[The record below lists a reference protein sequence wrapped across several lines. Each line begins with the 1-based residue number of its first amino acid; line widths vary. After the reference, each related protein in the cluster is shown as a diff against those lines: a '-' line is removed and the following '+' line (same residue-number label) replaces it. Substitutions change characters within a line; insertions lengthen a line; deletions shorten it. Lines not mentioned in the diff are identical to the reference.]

1 MQAAVFF
8 LLSVASVVW
17 LSPPLAL
24 AAGIFMAVTIGSYQA
39 ARVQKASK
47 FLLQAS
53 VVGLGFGMHL
63 GQVWAAT
70 ADGFFYA
77 VVTIFGTLALGALI
91 GRWLKVESQAST
103 LIASGTAI
111 CGGSAIAAVGAA
123 IHADKEAMTVA
134 LATVFT
140 LNAVALFLFPPIGEL
155 LELSQHQF
163 GLWSAIAIH
172 DTSSVVGAAAKY
184 GDEALQIA
192 TTVKLTRALW
202 ILPLV
207 AVIGMRQSQHGGKV
221 SIPWFVFLFVGAAG
235 LRQALPDAHA
245 TFDHLKQ
252 LARIGLTLTL
262 FFIGSTMSKQAM
274 RKIGIK
280 PMLQGTLLWLLVSSL
295 TLIAVRL

>member
-53 VVGLGFGMHL
+53 VVGLGFGMHF
-63 GQVWAAT
+63 GQGWAAT
-70 ADGFFYA
+70 PAGFFFA
-77 VVTIFGTLALGALI
+77 GVTLFCTLALGALI
-91 GRWLKVESQAST
+91 GRLPTGESPARTPLPSRP
-103 LIASGTAI
+103 AI

-274 RKIGIK
+274 RKIGVK